1 LTSVYF
7 TGNRPTNYDSTVFSG
22 DSATAYY
29 LPDTSGWGS
38 TFAGIRALEWDP
50 PIPFGFL
57 VVNGAIS
64 IADYLGSGDALNIP
78 GEISGLPVTGIET
91 NAFQDLSNLTNVTIP
106 GSVASIGLYAFQ
118 HCSGLANI
126 TIPASVTTIED
137 YAFFACSNL
146 TAVYFMGNAPA
157 ADSTVFFAD
166 SHVTV
171 YYLPGTTGWGT
182 TFGGSPTALW
192 RLPQPVILSN
202 GSTFGVLSNQFGFV
216 ISWATNGPV
225 VVESCTNLANPVWSP
240 VATNNLSDGM
250 SSFGEAVQTN
260 ISSRFYRVIQ
270 P

>member
-1 LTSVYF
+1 
-7 TGNRPTNYDSTVFSG
+7 VFSG

-29 LPDTSGWGS
+29 LPHTSGWGS
-38 TFAGIRALEWDP
+38 TFGGIRALEWDP
-50 PIPFGFL
+50 PIPFGYL

-64 IADYLGSGDALNIP
+64 IADYLGSGDSLNIP
-78 GEISGLPVTGIET
+78 AEINGLPVTGIET
-91 NAFQDLSNLTNVTIP
+91 NAFQNLSNLTSVTIP

-118 HCSGLANI
+118 NCSGLANI

-166 SHVTV
+166 SHVTA

-192 RLPQPVILSN
+192 RLPQPVILGGGVVSN
-202 GSTFGVLSNQFGFV
+202 HFGFS

-225 VVESCTNLANPVWSP
+225 VVESCTNLADPAWIP
-240 VATNNLSDGM
+240 VATNNLSEGT
-250 SSFGEAVQTN
+250 SSFGEVVQTN